1 MHPEIYLVVTA
12 SLLGVR
18 HGLDWDHVAAII
30 DLAGAENVATTGNPD
45 RAKSAPITVSDGVK
59 LNLRTTA
66 LGGYYALGH
75 SASVIAMAIVAACFV
90 GALPSWLD
98 DWTARLVGIT
108 LLGFGV
114 WILFSLVASLTGKKE
129 YRYAGRVMLIEAIGR
144 KFHSAW
150 SGFQA
155 SVQSPTAQHV
165 HGHGTI
171 ALKMDADK
179 LGVRRHTAFGLGVLH
194 GLGAETGTQ
203 IAALT
208 AASHAAL
215 PNGIYILGGFIG
227 GLIVANCILASA
239 IATGFITVASIQI
252 LNTALGVISGVFSIY
267 VGCCLFLGYSL
278 SLPSLEIE
286 GSTAKPAHSFNHQA
300 PGSARNYSWPS

>member
-12 SLLGVR
+12 FLLGVR

-30 DLAGAENVATTGNPD
+30 DLAGAENVATTGNPE
-45 RAKSAPITVSDGVK
+45 RLKSGHSTVSEGLK

-66 LGGYYALGH
+66 LGGFYALGH
-75 SASVIAMAIVAACFV
+75 SASVIAMAILAACFV
-90 GALPSWLD
+90 GAMPSWLD
-98 DWTARLVGIT
+98 AWAAKLVGIT

-114 WILFSLVASLTGKKE
+114 WILLSLIGSIKDKKE

-144 KFHSAW
+144 KFHTAW

-155 SVQSPTAQHV
+155 SLPDGAALHV
-165 HGHGTI
+165 HAEGTMSMVV
-171 ALKMDADK
+171 AGDNA
-179 LGVRRHTAFGLGVLH
+179 GVRRHTAFGLGVLH
-194 GLGAETGTQ
+194 GIGAETGTQ

-239 IATGFITVASIQI
+239 IATGFISVASIKI
-252 LNTALGVISGVFSIY
+252 LNTALGVLSGVFSIY
-267 VGCCLFLGYSL
+267 VGCCLFLGYPL
-278 SLPSLEIE
+278 SLLSLEIE
-286 GSTAKPAHSFNHQA
+286 GSTVPAHSFNYQA
-300 PGSARNYSWPS
+300 PGSASNYSWPS